1 MFKESSG
8 HATVHRQKDA
18 LIQGVAEQFE
28 VEIIRGGIL
37 ERINYNLLG
46 DELEDNLCFGVSL
59 QSSFNGGEE
68 LAKNGGCHRHG
79 ATRRYEVEYNAG
91 LKGW

>member
-1 MFKESSG
+1 
-8 HATVHRQKDA
+8 
-18 LIQGVAEQFE
+18 
-28 VEIIRGGIL
+28 
-37 ERINYNLLG
+37 
-46 DELEDNLCFGVSL
+46 LCFGVSL